1 MNKYQK
7 LKQCIMLS
15 IIFCSIIFSISV
27 ASAADKTYYWIPS
40 SGAIDSSGF
49 TANWGNCN
57 AQPTSYRIT
66 ALSSTGFTCNSDR
79 LTRTSSGDQFL
90 AIYPTAYISET
101 QIAGKTGATFYLSSQ
116 RSGYS
121 ATYRFDLGYAQG
133 GTFTSLGNVTR
144 SVSSSNGQ
152 SYTIDMSSIIGTAPT
167 GSYPALKV
175 LVTTSRGGRVYLG
188 TNGGTT
194 GSNSGRFY
202 VIETETTATPTP
214 TPPPTATPTPTPPP
228 TATPTPTLPPTA
240 TPTPT
245 LPPTATPTP
254 TPPPIPG
261 GYKIIVS
268 SDRYSIFSPWAGKA
282 SDTSLSANFTGYALL
297 LDDNGRPVSGQS
309 ITFNIYAGSGG
320 TILKSTRIAMTQANG
335 LASVPYD
342 TYNDFSSSTDTD
354 YGTWKIEAY
363 LTSTPTVISN
373 TNMKIEAGGNAL
385 PGSGCGVTYCH
396 KTSVKSGAKPLSP
409 YTAGYG
415 TTSSR
420 AAAAHKKSNHID
432 KGCYYCHPGYTAVK
446 TGSYGNTNDVHKNRT
461 CDYCHGTWSY
471 ISSTSTGNGNGIP
484 KMPNCYQC
492 HPVLNSNP
500 SNISTLAN
508 LAAGNGI
515 SVYSFNFDQKKPLA
529 AHTGTMF
536 SLVDSVPCIV
546 CHGPAHN
553 NSKPYNLAGASNDNT
568 ENEQCW
574 TCHTN
579 RATTHKSNTNCVGCH
594 TQDAHNISTAGGGG
608 PDCISCH
615 DTTGSATHKVDATA
629 IASGEHTN
637 LNSAASAI
645 GVSAAN
651 KKCWGCHQSG
661 GTQPAG
667 DSMGDRYT
675 NPYRCYDCHNA
686 TKPYT
691 NVNGALTVSEHF
703 KSGTDIQ
710 SAISAADNSAS
721 CITCHSVTE
730 MKVSYTENDGLNSEG
745 SLSSHYG
752 KNRGDLRTGDAGS
765 TDCKYC
771 HQNGSTAFSV
781 AMSNPEN
788 KNMVNHSTSASTPV
802 CTTCHSTGK
811 LHDSSLNKPASS
823 NDTYCKTC
831 HAAKSEHKTLYCT
844 ECHANNSVA
853 SSAGRDVHGIKY
865 LQKDNTFATSSTNAV
880 DCTTCHQS
888 SVVDVSLG
896 TFAPEKIGSLHHS
909 NDLTNGSKWDNYWNN
924 NLGACLYCH
933 NDTRHSATPLGRPLL
948 WDPSYVM
955 NTTIGSGTNC
965 ADCHRQGD
973 SNYVIMSSAFTG
985 AGLGIPP
992 EITSGSWNGRPGYFN
1007 HSLSDYTDL
1016 KCKGCHYTGTG
1027 TTVGQMMHDVS
1038 EGSGGGGGDSDCIG
1052 CHTGSQG
1059 IYPGI
1064 NTTAFTKHNNVNT
1077 TDGTNVTSNNDC
1089 KTCHY
1094 DSTDM
1099 SNVLT
1104 RTCNDCHTGSSGPI
1118 IENHRP
1124 AGGSNVN
1131 ITTDACSTCHNNSIA
1146 KYDYSANAS
1155 TGHYSTKTSLI
1166 LTKDCLY
1173 CHKNSVN
1180 GNNWGGATDPWNSLT
1195 FPHSLATTTKEECYS
1210 CHGDIS
1216 AGMASFHNKTLM
1228 KPPLSSVACLDCH
1241 KLGTNMSKTKIDSS
1255 VSSTAV
1261 HKNKNCPD
1269 CHTGATTSNM
1279 NTYSVTTSPPVVCT
1293 NCHAGLEHQPSAP
1306 DVQTTISCKDCH
1318 NNDGMYTANSGTN
1331 GTEDAVVHY
1340 LNNVTNTATS
1350 PYGHTGPIDTS
1361 NCMNCH
1367 GTGGAYTGNVSW
1379 GSPVDISISSKR
1391 IHTETTIIQCNGCH
1405 KDSTISTLENVDFHN
1420 SALTAGAGGDNCVG
1434 CHAGNE

>member
-152 SYTIDMSSIIGTAPT
+152 SSTIDMSSIIGTAPT

-202 VIETETTATPTP
+202 VIETET
-214 TPPPTATPTPTPPP
+214 
-228 TATPTPTLPPTA
+228 TA

-553 NSKPYNLAGASNDNT
+553 NSKPYNLAGASNSNT

-574 TCHTN
+574 SCHTS

-594 TQDAHNISTAGGGG
+594 SQNAHNISTAGGGG

-675 NPYRCYDCHNA
+675 NPYRCYA
-686 TKPYT
+686 
-691 NVNGALTVSEHF
+691 
-703 KSGTDIQ
+703 
-710 SAISAADNSAS
+710 
-721 CITCHSVTE
+721 
-730 MKVSYTENDGLNSEG
+730 VSYT
-745 SLSSHYG
+745 H
-752 KNRGDLRTGDAGS
+752 LR
-765 TDCKYC
+765 
-771 HQNGSTAFSV
+771 
-781 AMSNPEN
+781 
-788 KNMVNHSTSASTPV
+788 
-802 CTTCHSTGK
+802 
-811 LHDSSLNKPASS
+811 
-823 NDTYCKTC
+823 
-831 HAAKSEHKTLYCT
+831 
-844 ECHANNSVA
+844 
-853 SSAGRDVHGIKY
+853 
-865 LQKDNTFATSSTNAV
+865 
-880 DCTTCHQS
+880 
-888 SVVDVSLG
+888 
-896 TFAPEKIGSLHHS
+896 
-909 NDLTNGSKWDNYWNN
+909 
-924 NLGACLYCH
+924 
-933 NDTRHSATPLGRPLL
+933 
-948 WDPSYVM
+948 
-955 NTTIGSGTNC
+955 
-965 ADCHRQGD
+965 
-973 SNYVIMSSAFTG
+973 
-985 AGLGIPP
+985 
-992 EITSGSWNGRPGYFN
+992 
-1007 HSLSDYTDL
+1007 
-1016 KCKGCHYTGTG
+1016 
-1027 TTVGQMMHDVS
+1027 
-1038 EGSGGGGGDSDCIG
+1038 
-1052 CHTGSQG
+1052 
-1059 IYPGI
+1059 
-1064 NTTAFTKHNNVNT
+1064 
-1077 TDGTNVTSNNDC
+1077 
-1089 KTCHY
+1089 
-1094 DSTDM
+1094 
-1099 SNVLT
+1099 
-1104 RTCNDCHTGSSGPI
+1104 
-1118 IENHRP
+1118 
-1124 AGGSNVN
+1124 
-1131 ITTDACSTCHNNSIA
+1131 
-1146 KYDYSANAS
+1146 
-1155 TGHYSTKTSLI
+1155 
-1166 LTKDCLY
+1166 
-1173 CHKNSVN
+1173 
-1180 GNNWGGATDPWNSLT
+1180 
-1195 FPHSLATTTKEECYS
+1195 
-1210 CHGDIS
+1210 
-1216 AGMASFHNKTLM
+1216 
-1228 KPPLSSVACLDCH
+1228 
-1241 KLGTNMSKTKIDSS
+1241 
-1255 VSSTAV
+1255 
-1261 HKNKNCPD
+1261 
-1269 CHTGATTSNM
+1269 
-1279 NTYSVTTSPPVVCT
+1279 
-1293 NCHAGLEHQPSAP
+1293 
-1306 DVQTTISCKDCH
+1306 
-1318 NNDGMYTANSGTN
+1318 
-1331 GTEDAVVHY
+1331 
-1340 LNNVTNTATS
+1340 
-1350 PYGHTGPIDTS
+1350 
-1361 NCMNCH
+1361 
-1367 GTGGAYTGNVSW
+1367 
-1379 GSPVDISISSKR
+1379 
-1391 IHTETTIIQCNGCH
+1391 
-1405 KDSTISTLENVDFHN
+1405 
-1420 SALTAGAGGDNCVG
+1420 
-1434 CHAGNE
+1434 